1 MDEYRSILIVDDS
14 EDDREFFARLLRAE
28 PGVHWSILEAETAE
42 QGVSVYCANQVDCV
56 LLDYSLPGH
65 NGMEF
70 FRQLAERGVHAAVV
84 MLTGQGD
91 VSVSVEAM
99 KRGAHDFLVKDKID
113 GATLRHA
120 ISNAM
125 EKAGLQMEVAEYQ
138 RALERSNQELKRF
151 AYAASH
157 DLKSPLNN
165 IMGQLD
171 ELKEDYAAGMD
182 TEGRELIDNSIHS
195 AARLHRLITD
205 LLSYALVTSGP
216 ELYELVDLNIV
227 ADDIRNGLRKT
238 IEEKQA
244 TLEFDQLPTI
254 EANPAHMQQLFQNLI
269 SNAIKFHRPDVP
281 PVIKVGVEMLEA
293 QNSCNITFR
302 DNGIGFELSQTDRLF
317 APFQRLVTRNE
328 FEGSGVG
335 LATVKKIVDALGG
348 RIFVDSTPGTGS
360 TFRVTLPLRQ
370 GMLSVA

>member
-1 MDEYRSILIVDDS
+1 MENMRTILIIDDS

-28 PGVHWSILEAETAE
+28 TGVRWKILEAVTAQE
-42 QGVSVYCANQVDCV
+42 GVTVFCANQVDCV

-70 FRQLAERGVHAAVV
+70 FRQLADRGVHAAVV
-84 MLTGQGD
+84 MLTGQND
-91 VSVSVEAM
+91 ISVSVEAM
-99 KRGAHDFLVKDKID
+99 KRGAHDFLIKDSID
-113 GATLRHA
+113 GVTLRHA

-125 EKAGLQMEVAEYQ
+125 EKAALQMEVAEYQ

-171 ELKEDYAAGMD
+171 ELREDYAADMD
-182 TEGRELIDNSIHS
+182 ADGRELIENSIHS

-216 ELYELVDLNIV
+216 ELYELVDLNKV
-227 ADDIRNGLRKT
+227 AEDIRAGLRRT
-238 IEEKQA
+238 IEEKGA
-244 TLEFDQLPTI
+244 RLEFDTLPEI

-269 SNAIKFHRPDVP
+269 SNSIKFHRPDVP
-281 PVIKVGVEMLEA
+281 PVITVEVEMLA
-293 QNSCNITFR
+293 DQNCCNITFR
-302 DNGIGFELSQTDRLF
+302 DNGIGFEPALSDKLF
-317 APFQRLVTRNE
+317 APFQRLVTRSE

-348 RIFVDSTPGTGS
+348 RIFVDSTPGSGS
-360 TFRVTLPLRQ
+360 TFRVMLPLRQ